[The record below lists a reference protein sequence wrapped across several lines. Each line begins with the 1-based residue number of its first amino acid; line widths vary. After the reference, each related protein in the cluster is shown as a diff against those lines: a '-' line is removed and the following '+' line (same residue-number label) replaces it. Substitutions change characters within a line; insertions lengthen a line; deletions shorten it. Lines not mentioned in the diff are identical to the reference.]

1 MMRKIIVAVLML
13 CSLRVAAQEKHT
25 VYVQRSPNKI
35 VPSSESS
42 AAIIADVEQGKA
54 LLIDVRTPD
63 EYQKEHLKYAR
74 NIDIRSAGFADQ
86 VKKFSKDKR
95 IYLYCHSGNRSG
107 KATDSLQT
115 LGYRQSYNI
124 GALDSLAKHGF
135 PVDKKEP

>member
-1 MMRKIIVAVLML
+1 MRKLMIAALML
-13 CSLRVAAQEKHT
+13 ASLRLAAQEKHT
-25 VYVQRSPNKI
+25 VYVQKSPNKI
-35 VPSSESS
+35 VPSAEN
-42 AAIIADVEQGKA
+42 AKIIITEVGKGKA

-86 VKKFSKDKR
+86 VKKLSKDKR

-124 GALDSLAKHGF
+124 GALDSLAKYGF
-135 PVDKKEP
+135 PVEKKEP